1 MAGEINRKIRK
12 NGKFMAID
20 CTVGACSVNCT
31 YGDQIRK
38 IREEV
43 SEINDALV
51 KYTTALDKSKNG
63 EDSSTVVS
71 SKWET
76 LEECCD
82 AVTAIFTLVNM
93 LGFDSWNFCNQME
106 EVRKK
111 NMKRGYLK

>member
-1 MAGEINRKIRK
+1 MAGEINRKIK
-12 NGKFMAID
+12 KSGKFMAID

-43 SEINDALV
+43 SEINQSLIE
-51 KYTTALDKSKNG
+51 YTGALDKSKKG
-63 EDSSTVVS
+63 EEALNVVE
-71 SKWET
+71 SKWNT

-82 AVTAIFTLVNM
+82 AITAIFTLINM
-93 LGFDSWNFCNQME
+93 LGFDSWNVCNQME

-111 NMKRGYLK
+111 NLKRGYLK